1 VKYLV
6 VILVVGVMVWLLTAK
21 ARPPRDGGRE
31 AGRGAGGGAAKPRRG
46 GGVAAPQAMLSCSH
60 CGLHLPAAD
69 AVLDGSRVYC
79 SDAHRALGP
88 RSDASADR

>member
-21 ARPPRDGGRE
+21 ARPPRDGGRD
-31 AGRGAGGGAAKPRRG
+31 ASRGAGGGAAKPRR

-88 RSDASADR
+88 RGDASAER

>member
-6 VILVVGVMVWLLTAK
+6 VMLVVGVVVWLLTAK
-21 ARPPRDGGRE
+21 ARPPR
-31 AGRGAGGGAAKPRRG
+31 GGGGPAAGADPAARRRG
-46 GGVAAPQAMLSCSH
+46 GTALPPQAMLSCSH

-79 SDAHRALGP
+79 SEAHRALGP
-88 RSDASADR
+88 RADTRADR